1 VVDRSTR
8 LIPGLVLVLACG
20 SCAADTSVHAAAP
33 YSEAVTLLFAGD
45 AMLGRRVAPIA
56 TADRDGLF
64 ADIRREIRRADLA
77 AINVESPLTT
87 RLHESPNPFA
97 LEADP
102 ATAQLLANAGFDI
115 AGLANN
121 HAGDAGPASILDSAV
136 AVDDAG
142 MVAVGGGADLAAAWE
157 PAVFD
162 LNGVS
167 VAFFAID
174 GSGQGLTATE
184 HESGIA
190 SWDPDLA
197 RDAIHG
203 ARKRADVVTVGLHG
217 GIEYWGGADPL
228 LRPIAD
234 ELAAW
239 GVDVVWGHG
248 PHVEQP
254 LVVIDPDGDG
264 RPTVVATSLG
274 NFLFD
279 QTTAETSA
287 GLLLEVLVN
296 RDGVVAHRV
305 GDKHHDDL
313 RVHFSGWRTPDGD
326 AALVAGRLW
335 SLDRAVMPVNTSV
348 DLGTFAEGVVVD
360 VARGDL
366 SGDGVDEYL
375 VAYRHPLRTG
385 SSDALPQLPTDSE
398 GMSAHIGVLDAAKTP
413 IWLSR
418 RPPHPVGAVAAC
430 DGAAA
435 FEYTTLDDSEV
446 VATGVGTW
454 GGFGFVLEEEL
465 PGLGLI
471 GCADVDGDG
480 RLDPVVIDRVPAVP

>member
-1 VVDRSTR
+1 M
-8 LIPGLVLVLACG
+8 IPGLVLVLACG
-20 SCAADTSVHAAAP
+20 SCAADTSVDAAP
-33 YSEAVTLLFAGD
+33 AFAAESQPEAVTLLFAGD
-45 AMLGRRVAPIA
+45 AMLGRSVAPIA
-56 TADRDGLF
+56 AADPDGLF

-77 AINVESPLTT
+77 AVNIESPLTS
-87 RLHESPNPFA
+87 RPHESPNPYA

-102 ATAQLLANAGFDI
+102 AMAQLLADAGFDI

-121 HAGDAGPASILDSAV
+121 HAGDAGPASIVDSTV
-136 AVDDAG
+136 AVGDAG
-142 MVAVGGGADLAAAWE
+142 MVPVGGGDDLAAAWE
-157 PAVFD
+157 PAVVD
-162 LNGVS
+162 VSGVS
-167 VAFFAID
+167 VAFLAID

-184 HESGIA
+184 RGPGIA

-197 RDAIHG
+197 RDAVHG
-203 ARKRADVVTVGLHG
+203 ARQRADVVTVGLHG
-217 GIEYWGGADPL
+217 GIEYWGGPDPL
-228 LRPIAD
+228 LIPIAE
-234 ELAAW
+234 ELASW

-254 LVVIDPDGDG
+254 LIVIDPDGDG

-279 QTTAETSA
+279 QTIGETSA
-287 GLLLEVLVN
+287 GILLEVLVG

-335 SLDRAVMPVNTSV
+335 SLDRGVMPVNTTI
-348 DLGTFAEGVVVD
+348 DIGTFTEGVVVD
-360 VARGDL
+360 AARGDL
-366 SGDGVDEYL
+366 SGDGIGEYL
-375 VAYRHPLRTG
+375 VSYRHPIRTG
-385 SSDALPQLPTDSE
+385 SNGSQPPPRVDSA
-398 GMSAHIGVLDAAKTP
+398 GMSAHLGVLDETKAP

-418 RPPHPVGAVAAC
+418 RPPHPVGMVAAC

-435 FEYTTLDDSEV
+435 FAYTTLDDNDV

-465 PGLGLI
+465 PGSGVI

-480 RLDPVVIDRVPAVP
+480 LLDPVVIDRDSAIP